1 MRDLPTG
8 PQLRNLAQEWEE
20 RVIGDLPQKERA
32 MAEAMIARCNAI
44 ARREAAAGEAALAP
58 IRTALASLYVGD
70 SSTHLLQLAAEV
82 RSGALDAPSQR
93 RDHVLALLRALT
105 LQKLR
110 ESHPRF
116 LTAHGYDPEGR

>member
-8 PQLRNLAQEWEE
+8 PQLESLAREWGEGAIE
-20 RVIGDLPQKERA
+20 GLPSKERA
-32 MAEAMIARCNAI
+32 MAEAMIARCKAI

-58 IRTALASLYVGD
+58 IRAALATLYGGD
-70 SSTHLLQLAAEV
+70 PSTHLLQLAAEI

-93 RDHVLALLRALT
+93 RDRVLASLRALT

-110 ESHPRF
+110 ECNPRF
-116 LTAHGYDPEGR
+116 LSAHGYDPEGR